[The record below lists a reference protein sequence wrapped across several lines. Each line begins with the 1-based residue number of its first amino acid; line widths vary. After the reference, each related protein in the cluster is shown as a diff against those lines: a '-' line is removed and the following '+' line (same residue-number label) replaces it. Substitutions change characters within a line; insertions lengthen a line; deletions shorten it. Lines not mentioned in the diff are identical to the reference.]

1 MKRSAVWKDRLLT
14 SVLAVVAGLVVSGA
28 YIALTGKDPFKA
40 YFELFKAGFGFES
53 LTRNGLFQTFQLSTS
68 LILTGL
74 AAVVA
79 MKSGIFSIGQEGQYL
94 MGATVA
100 AWLGSSVH
108 LPYVIH
114 PAAVIACS
122 MAAGAIYSFI
132 PGWLKVKLGV
142 NEIITS
148 FLMNNMAVLLMTY
161 IVNFP
166 LRADKGSTAHSAIVD
181 ETAQL
186 PVFFQGSKWGAGFI
200 LALAAVAIIHI
211 YLKRTAPGYALR
223 ISGEALPFA
232 SYGGIRSA
240 RAVLCG
246 MLISGALAGL
256 AGAIEI
262 LGVYRRIMQGF
273 STGVGFDGLMVA
285 ILAKNSPI
293 AVVVVA
299 IFFAGIRLGA
309 QIGLQAS
316 MSIPRELG
324 GGIIATI
331 ILFVAAESLFLG
343 FIETGR
349 LKWRK
354 ALGVEGGRGE

>member
-1 MKRSAVWKDRLLT
+1 VIRVATWKDRLLT
-14 SVLAVVAGLVVSGA
+14 SLLAVLAGLAVSGL
-28 YIALTGKDPFKA
+28 YIAFTGNSPLKA
-40 YFELFKAGFGFES
+40 YAELFKAGFGFES
-53 LTRNGLFQTFQLSTS
+53 LKRSGLFQSFQLATS

-100 AWLGSSVH
+100 AWLGASMH

-114 PAAVIACS
+114 PIAVIACS
-122 MAAGAIYSFI
+122 MVAGAIYSFI
-132 PGWLKVKLGV
+132 PGWLKVKLNV
-142 NEIITS
+142 NEIITT
-148 FLMNNMAVLLMTY
+148 FLMNSMAVLLMTY

-166 LRADKGSTAHSAIVD
+166 LRADRGTTAHSVIVD
-181 ETAQL
+181 QTAQL
-186 PVFFQGSKWGAGFI
+186 PAFFQGSKWGVGFV
-200 LALAAVAIIHI
+200 LAVAAALIVHF
-211 YLKRTAPGYALR
+211 YLKRTTLGYEQR
-223 ISGEALPFA
+223 ISGEAMPFA
-232 SYGGIRSA
+232 RYGGIPSA
-240 RAVLCG
+240 RAVLTG

-262 LGVYRRIMQGF
+262 LGVYRRLMQGF
-273 STGVGFDGLMVA
+273 STGGGFDGLMVA
-285 ILAKNSPI
+285 ILARNNPL
-293 AVVVVA
+293 AVVIVA

-331 ILFVAAESLFLG
+331 ILFVAAENLFLE
-343 FIETGR
+343 FLDSGR
-349 LKWRK
+349 LKLRK
-354 ALGVEGGRGE
+354 AFGVKEGRAE